1 MTVKELASFI
11 GKQGFLNID
20 NMQVKV
26 TVMDVRQV
34 FGRID
39 FQITPMDGN
48 GNNWVEASRVN
59 MK

>member
-1 MTVKELASFI
+1 MTVKELAASI
-11 GKQGFLNID
+11 GKQGFLNIA

-26 TVMDVRQV
+26 TVTDVRQV

-39 FQITPMDGN
+39 FQITPTDGN
-48 GNNWVEASRVN
+48 GNNWVESSRVN